1 MYSMV
6 IYLRLYIRLDGTQPT
21 NVFLL
26 MVNAEYDNPL

>member
-6 IYLRLYIRLDGTQPT
+6 IYLRLDGTQPT
-21 NVFLL
+21 KVFLL